1 MRPLRLLVTA
11 LVGLIL
17 TAGTLF
23 ASTFLSA
30 EFREVVSEASTIVRG
45 RVTDVRAVRAPAGNV
60 ESVVTIAV
68 EASLK
73 GSTESFVAMRIPG
86 GTIGRYRTV
95 MVGAPVMRVG
105 EQAVF
110 FLKRGPGN
118 SLWPVGLGQGIYRV
132 SFSAGASAA
141 GGTGAGGTG
150 GGGSTV
156 PMVHAPV
163 LPGVTTNAVGA
174 VVRGDARRKSL
185 PLTEFESLVRLLL
198 TRGAQ

>member
-1 MRPLRLLVTA
+1 MRRICLLVTVLA
-11 LVGLIL
+11 GLSL

-45 RVTDVRAVRAPAGNV
+45 RVTDVRAIRSPAGAV

-73 GSTESFVAMRIPG
+73 GSPETFVAMRVPG
-86 GTIGRYRTV
+86 GIIGRYRTV
-95 MVGAPVMRVG
+95 MIGAPVMRVG
-105 EQAVF
+105 DRAVF
-110 FLKRGPGN
+110 FLKPGPGN
-118 SLWPVGLGQGIYRV
+118 SLWPVGLAQGIYRV
-132 SFSAGASAA
+132 SIAGSNI
-141 GGTGAGGTG
+141 G
-150 GGGSTV
+150 
-156 PMVHAPV
+156 MVHAPV

-174 VVRGDARRKSL
+174 VVRGDARRKPL
-185 PLTEFESLVRLLL
+185 PVTEFESLVRLLL

>member
-1 MRPLRLLVTA
+1 MRRTTLLLT
-11 LVGLIL
+11 LMMGLAL

-45 RVTDVRAVRAPAGNV
+45 RVTDVRAMRSQAGDV

-68 EASLK
+68 EAALK
-73 GSTESFVAMRIPG
+73 GPAETFVAMRVPG

-95 MVGAPVMRVG
+95 MTGAPVMQVG

-118 SLWPVGLGQGIYRV
+118 SLWPVGLAQGIYRV
-132 SFSAGASAA
+132 TA
-141 GGTGAGGTG
+141 TG
-150 GGGSTV
+150 GIMG
-156 PMVHAPV
+156 MVQAPV
-163 LPGVTTNAVGA
+163 LPGVTTNATGA
-174 VVRGDARRKSL
+174 VVRGDVRRKAL
-185 PLTEFESLVRLLL
+185 PVTEFESLVRLVL
-198 TRGAQ
+198 TGGRQ

>member
-1 MRPLRLLVTA
+1 MRRIRLLVTV

-45 RVTDVRAVRAPAGNV
+45 RVTDVRAIRSPAGDIQ
-60 ESVVTIAV
+60 SVVTIAV
-68 EASLK
+68 EVSLK
-73 GSTESFVAMRIPG
+73 GSGEAFVAMRLPG
-86 GTIGRYRTV
+86 GTIGRYRSV
-95 MVGAPVMRVG
+95 MAGAPVMRVG
-105 EQAVF
+105 EHAVF

-118 SLWPVGLGQGIYRV
+118 SLWPVGLGQGIYRM
-132 SFSAGASAA
+132 SFSAGAGAA
-141 GGTGAGGTG
+141 
-150 GGGSTV
+150 GGSTV

-163 LPGVTTNAVGA
+163 LPGVTTNAAGA

-185 PLTEFESLVRLLL
+185 PVTEFESLVRLLL

>member
-1 MRPLRLLVTA
+1 MRRTDLMLTVM
-11 LVGLIL
+11 VGLSL
-17 TAGTLF
+17 TAGTVF

-45 RVTDVRAVRAPAGNV
+45 RVTDVRAMRSPAGDV

-68 EASLK
+68 ETTLK
-73 GSTESFVAMRIPG
+73 GSTETFVAMRVPG

-95 MVGAPVMRVG
+95 MTGAPVMQVG
-105 EQAVF
+105 QQAVF

-118 SLWPVGLGQGIYRV
+118 ALWPVGLSQGIYRV
-132 SFSAGASAA
+132 TSAG
-141 GGTGAGGTG
+141 GAVG
-150 GGGSTV
+150 
-156 PMVHAPV
+156 MVHAPV

-174 VVRGDARRKSL
+174 VVRGDSRRKAL
-185 PLTEFESLVRLLL
+185 PVTEFESLVRLLL

>member
-1 MRPLRLLVTA
+1 MRRIRLLVTVM
-11 LVGLIL
+11 VGLGL
-17 TAGTLF
+17 TAATVL

-45 RVTDVRAVRAPAGNV
+45 RVTDVRAMRSTAGDV

-68 EASLK
+68 ETALK
-73 GSTESFVAMRIPG
+73 GSGETFVSMRVPG

-95 MVGAPVMRVG
+95 MPGAPVMRVG

-118 SLWPVGLGQGIYRV
+118 SLWPVGLAQGIYRV
-132 SFSAGASAA
+132 SSS
-141 GGTGAGGTG
+141 GGP
-150 GGGSTV
+150 V
-156 PMVHAPV
+156 RMVQAPV
-163 LPGVTTNAVGA
+163 LPGVTTNAVGV
-174 VVRGDARRKSL
+174 VVRGDVRRKAL
-185 PLTEFESLVRLLL
+185 PLAEFESLVRLLL

>member
-1 MRPLRLLVTA
+1 MLTVM
-11 LVGLIL
+11 VGLIL

-45 RVTDVRAVRAPAGNV
+45 RVTDVRAVRSPAGDV

-68 EASLK
+68 EATLK
-73 GSTESFVAMRIPG
+73 GSAEAFVAMRVPG

-95 MVGAPVMRVG
+95 MTGAPVMQVG
-105 EQAVF
+105 QQAVF

-118 SLWPVGLGQGIYRV
+118 ALWPVGLSQGIYRV
-132 SFSAGASAA
+132 TNSAGAGA
-141 GGTGAGGTG
+141 GAGGSLVG
-150 GGGSTV
+150 
-156 PMVHAPV
+156 MVHAPV

-174 VVRGDARRKSL
+174 VVRGDPRRKAL
-185 PLTEFESLVRLLL
+185 PVTEFESLVRLLL

>member
-1 MRPLRLLVTA
+1 MQRIRLLVTV
-11 LVGLIL
+11 LVGLSL

-45 RVTDVRAVRAPAGNV
+45 RVTDVRAIRTPAGSV
-60 ESVVTIAV
+60 ESVVTIGV

-73 GSTESFVAMRIPG
+73 GSPETFVAMHVPG

-105 EQAVF
+105 EHAVF

-132 SFSAGASAA
+132 SFPA
-141 GGTGAGGTG
+141 GAGGTG

-163 LPGVTTNAVGA
+163 LSGVTTNAVGA

-185 PLTEFESLVRLLL
+185 PVTEFESLVRLLL
-198 TRGAQ
+198 GRGAQ

>member
-1 MRPLRLLVTA
+1 MQRLRLLVTV
-11 LVGLIL
+11 LVGLTL
-17 TAGTLF
+17 SAGTLF

-45 RVTDVRAVRAPAGNV
+45 RVTDVRAVRTPAGNV

-68 EASLK
+68 ETSLK
-73 GSTESFVAMRIPG
+73 GSPETFVAMRLPG

-118 SLWPVGLGQGIYRV
+118 SLWPVGLGQGIYRMSV
-132 SFSAGASAA
+132 PAGGSAA
-141 GGTGAGGTG
+141 GGAGAGAGA
-150 GGGSTV
+150 GGSTV
-156 PMVHAPV
+156 AMVHAPV
-163 LPGVTTNAVGA
+163 LAGVTTNAVGA
-174 VVRGDARRKSL
+174 VVRGDARRRSL
-185 PLTEFESLVRLLL
+185 PVTEFESLVRLLL